1 MADSIIRTE
10 SQASH
15 IIGIAVGFVVASGII
30 VLLRVYARLVL
41 LGLAGPD
48 DWTILAATVR
58 RVLLFEVSDGSG
70 NYRR

>member
-1 MADSIIRTE
+1 MANSIIRTE
-10 SQASH
+10 SQGPLV
-15 IIGIAVGFVVASGII
+15 IGIAVGFVVASGII

-58 RVLLFEVSDGSG
+58 QVLLFEVSYESS

>member
-10 SQASH
+10 SQGPL
-15 IIGIAVGFVVASGII
+15 IISIAVGFVVASGII

-58 RVLLFEVSDGSG
+58 RVLSFEVSYESST
-70 NYRR
+70 YRR